1 MHVDRPDISCDA
13 YAGWMNCAKLKDLLL
28 HQFIIIN
35 KL

>member
-13 YAGWMNCAKLKDLLL
+13 YAGGMNCAKLIDLLL